1 MNRITLIRHGEPEVC
16 QESSL
21 WSVFS
26 GQDLEKFLQLYNIC
40 KIMPSDDIPSSLK
53 EIIATGDLFISSGL
67 KRTHESFQLL
77 KVSKFEQNHL
87 FNEADLPCGIGKSI
101 RMPLVIWLITLRLLW
116 RLGLS
121 VNAESYN
128 NFIKRMRTGIEFLDG
143 NKNDIH
149 TVVMAHGFIN
159 RHIKKELLRRG
170 WELLSSEGDN
180 SYWSYSTFEK
190 VTS

>member
-1 MNRITLIRHGEPEVC
+1 
-16 QESSL
+16 
-21 WSVFS
+21 
-26 GQDLEKFLQLYNIC
+26 
-40 KIMPSDDIPSSLK
+40 MPSDDIPSSFK
-53 EIIATGDLFISSGL
+53 DVISTGDLFISSAL

-101 RMPLVIWLITLRLLW
+101 RMPLVTWLIILRFLW
-116 RLGLS
+116 RLGMS
-121 VNAESYN
+121 ANSESYK
-128 NFIKRMRTGIEFLDG
+128 NFIKRMRTGVDFLEE
-143 NKNDIH
+143 NKNGIH

-170 WELLSSEGDN
+170 WRLLSSEGGN

-190 VTS
+190 K